1 MTQITL
7 YTGGGVSFSP
17 QYAEGRTVSSFVRLV
32 ADEGM
37 MLTNGEVS
45 IECVDVLSTDVNAWS
60 EVPYVEPNP
69 EPTAD
74 PATPAWD
81 IHSTTAFAVGNRV
94 TSDGTVYECIKAHNA
109 SWTRQPPN
117 AEYWRTV

>member
-7 YTGGGVSFSP
+7 YTGGGVTFSP

-37 MLTNGEVS
+37 MLEKGNITTLC
-45 IECVDVLSTDVNAWS
+45 IDVLKTDAPNWN
-60 EVPYVEPNP
+60 EVPYVEPIP

-74 PATPAWD
+74 EALTRYANELTGADNPDLVSATE
-81 IHSTTAFAVGNRV
+81 TM
-94 TSDGTVYECIKAHNA
+94 IKHF
-109 SWTRQPPN
+109 T
-117 AEYWRTV
+117 EE